1 MKDISSD
8 LKRQPLPEM
17 PSENDIENFE
27 KVKPVKFKLGKRK
40 ASDSKYDRES
50 QPNIDE
56 KISSVKIHDQ
66 SA

>member
-40 ASDSKYDRES
+40 APDSKYDRES
-50 QPNIDE
+50 QPNIDD